1 MDMKRRR
8 KAGILSLCVG
18 TALSLQA
25 PLMSFAASPEFART
39 SEEWARLRDNVLEYD
54 ELADLIHEYNVTTQK
69 NQYTASQMDSD
80 LTLNELVGDQLGA
93 AQQMY
98 QAAANATTE
107 YERITAE
114 VQARQAELGVLRSYD
129 SMTDADSLKWQNAR
143 TEGLLVQ
150 EAQNTMNSYYQLK
163 QQLIAAEKGKE
174 LLEAQL
180 TSTQTRVSLQMAT
193 QAELLSAQQS
203 LQNAEAQILSLK
215 SDIEST
221 RQKLIIMTGW
231 KQSDNPEIREI
242 PEVDFGRITAI
253 DPARDLETAL
263 ANDYQ
268 LKLDKNKST
277 YVPNKDYRKAYEVT
291 VDTDKEQI
299 ANVLNNAYQAV
310 LQAKTAYDEAVLAL
324 DVATRNMATASNQYG
339 LGSISLLEYRQADN
353 EQVTA
358 QTGLEIK
365 KLALLQALEAY
376 DWIVKGVR

>member
-1 MDMKRRR
+1 M
-8 KAGILSLCVG
+8 SFCVG